1 LFCRGVGVSNL
12 VSVQATPVYT
22 SASTTEDFTS
32 NTLSV
37 TSVSTGY
44 EYALT
49 NGNDYTISSSS
60 NFLSTSYH
68 AYYPYNAYIDDTTSE
83 WISGSGYDS
92 TLGTYT
98 GSYST
103 IVDEVIISGEWTQVM
118 MPYPLR
124 ITSANFINNT
134 NGSFSGF
141 IRDFVL
147 VGSND
152 GYTWT
157 NLYEGESVL
166 SASLTEI
173 AITITGNTN
182 YYYYLR
188 LIIKSINI
196 ESTAVER
203 IAIKQIRYYGETY
216 ADNTVINT
224 TLVNKTLKVVG
235 GAGVTG
241 NMTVA
246 GDIGVIGD
254 ANVDGS
260 MNVVGN
266 VLLTSGSS
274 AEQQVHI
281 RATTV
286 STDTISGRW
295 WWRVG
300 RCIWK
305 REYG

>member
-1 LFCRGVGVSNL
+1 
-12 VSVQATPVYT
+12 
-22 SASTTEDFTS
+22 
-32 NTLSV
+32 V

-124 ITSANFINNT
+124 ITSANFINN

-166 SASLTEI
+166 SALTEI

-182 YYYYLR
+182 YYYLR

-196 ESTAVER
+196 ESR
-203 IAIKQIRYYGETY
+203 RKDCY
-216 ADNTVINT
+216 
-224 TLVNKTLKVVG
+224 
-235 GAGVTG
+235 
-241 NMTVA
+241 
-246 GDIGVIGD
+246 
-254 ANVDGS
+254 
-260 MNVVGN
+260 
-266 VLLTSGSS
+266 
-274 AEQQVHI
+274 
-281 RATTV
+281 
-286 STDTISGRW
+286 
-295 WWRVG
+295 
-300 RCIWK
+300 
-305 REYG
+305 